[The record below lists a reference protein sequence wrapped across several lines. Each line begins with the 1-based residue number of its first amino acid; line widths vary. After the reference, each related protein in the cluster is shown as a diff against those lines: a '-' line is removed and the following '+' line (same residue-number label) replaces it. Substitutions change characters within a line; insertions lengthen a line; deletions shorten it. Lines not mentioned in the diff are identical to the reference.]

1 MLNRIIEKHI
11 QIERYLQD
19 FCRMHI
25 ASYCRRC
32 ESVCCREDICRESM
46 ESPFLREIIGKKAV
60 SYDCRKG
67 WLDPKSG
74 CRIRQGRPFVCYE
87 YFCSGIP
94 KKAYS
99 AVSEIIRR
107 MNQAYARVYRGR
119 HILELDDLSLIS
131 ERKLKRIYEKISTI
145 LSWLSEKKLDCRQS
159 VEYNQTKTQPE
170 DRI

>member
-1 MLNRIIEKHI
+1 
-11 QIERYLQD
+11 
-19 FCRMHI
+19 
-25 ASYCRRC
+25 
-32 ESVCCREDICRESM
+32 
-46 ESPFLREIIGKKAV
+46 
-60 SYDCRKG
+60 
-67 WLDPKSG
+67 
-74 CRIRQGRPFVCYE
+74 
-87 YFCSGIP
+87 
-94 KKAYS
+94 
-99 AVSEIIRR
+99 